1 MTDFMV
7 MLRSSYTTLTGSNY
21 AAILALRD
29 VTFESLLSNT
39 GFYITIGYWTSFL
52 ILTLILGA
60 VDRKKLR
67 YKFYFVLWS
76 YLQDNNKNKY
86 EIQSDTST
94 VEQDQHTVVEEYHDS
109 KKEET
114 KNGVLVTIKRRFT

>member
-7 MLRSSYTTLTGSNY
+7 MLRSSYTSLTGSNY

-29 VTFESLLSNT
+29 VTFKSLLSNT

-52 ILTLILGA
+52 ILALILGA

-94 VEQDQHTVVEEYHDS
+94 VEQD
-109 KKEET
+109 
-114 KNGVLVTIKRRFT
+114 